1 MTGSLGRFGEA
12 WAVAHLHRLG
22 YRVVDRNVRFRSG
35 ELDIVAHEGG
45 DLVFVEVKCRR
56 PSAYGSPEES
66 ISLRRYDRLARAVG
80 EYLSQHGLQDSRIRV
95 DLMALEVG
103 ADGRVTRHNLIK
115 GIESPDRNRSS
126 Q

>member
-12 WAVAHLHRLG
+12 WAVGHLQRLG
-22 YRVVDRNVRFRSG
+22 YRVIDRNVRYRSG

-56 PSAYGSPEES
+56 SSQYGSPEES
-66 ISLRRYDRLARAVG
+66 ISARRFDRLVRAAN
-80 EYLSQHGLQDSRIRV
+80 EYLTRNELQGSEVRL
-95 DLMALEVG
+95 DLIALEVG
-103 ADGRVTRHNLIK
+103 RDGRVDRHNLIR
-115 GIESPDRNRSS
+115 GIESPLR

>member
-12 WAVAHLHRLG
+12 WAVGHLQRLG
-22 YRVVDRNVRFRSG
+22 YRVIDRNVRYRSG

-56 PSAYGSPEES
+56 SSQYGSPEES
-66 ISLRRYDRLARAVG
+66 ISARRFDRLARAAN
-80 EYLSQHGLQDSRIRV
+80 EYLTRNELQGSSVRL
-95 DLMALEVG
+95 DLVALEVG
-103 ADGRVTRHNLIK
+103 RDGRVDRHNLIR
-115 GIESPDRNRSS
+115 GIESPLR